1 LLVAPG
7 HGIRVDFVP
16 RAGSQRS
23 GTKIFLSYFIV
34 GPSVPMSVTW
44 GRVGELRLLNP
55 SYGCEVDLVKLRLAG
70 ILNEVDLVLKLSIAC
85 LLLLIAL
92 KLIHLLRCGL
102 RGRGVLLLL
111 YSQLFKY
118 VCLLQACLNW

>member
-55 SYGCEVDLVKLRLAG
+55 SYGCEVDL
-70 ILNEVDLVLKLSIAC
+70 
-85 LLLLIAL
+85 
-92 KLIHLLRCGL
+92 
-102 RGRGVLLLL
+102 
-111 YSQLFKY
+111 
-118 VCLLQACLNW
+118 